1 MSMPVVPSGHPAP
14 LCCHASSEEYKDF
27 VYGYTQNRDH
37 RRLLLQYQARFM
49 QRYPDLRNW
58 FSAPLAERVGRLH
71 GEDIS
76 HLSYQE
82 SYQARRYLL
91 FLAIRGY
98 ARFDWEWLLALGYLS
113 LGTLLDHMHLETG
126 VNELFEEA
134 QSLGYIGRSTT
145 DAISW
150 GVSRIFLHTAQFTV
164 NTIQETD
171 LDALSQAVFLFKE
184 RSDVSL
190 FYGSDERYGE
200 AIKCYRRF
208 LHTLRIVLYH
218 RGQVSTE
225 PRVRRPPVQRVVLKP
240 RMEAVIAR
248 YLTARRLTDRPATV
262 SKIDEALRCLITW
275 LAQTYPELETFAEV
289 TRDHMLQFAEALNT
303 MPTASTQ
310 RPYAENTRVRML
322 SCLSVFFQDVTK
334 WQWEDVP
341 VRLLLQHGDLPKR
354 SQRIPRY
361 IPDEELAPL
370 MAAIRSLEC
379 PYQRTALLVA
389 RWSGARRGEIRRLS
403 VDCLDQYL
411 DGTPRLHI
419 PVGKTKRERM
429 IPLNKEAAEA
439 IRSLQ
444 QQRKGERGFRDE
456 QTGLV
461 TRYLFVNRG
470 KLLSVEYLF
479 ESPLRTVCQATGQ
492 VTADDK
498 PTVTAH
504 RFRHTVGTQLT
515 NRGAKLRTVMSVLGH
530 QSAQMALIYAQISDK
545 EVLKDYQSVLGPGA
559 TIAGPAAES
568 LRSGELGA
576 AAVDWLKTNY
586 LKTEL
591 ELGRCLRLPQEGP
604 CECDLYLTCAKFVTT
619 PQYAPRLRRRR
630 KIELELIEDAIT
642 HGWQREVERHQC
654 TVRRIELLLTDLK
667 EPIDGPEA
675 TD

>member
-1 MSMPVVPSGHPAP
+1 MSMSVVPNSHPAP
-14 LCCHASSEEYKDF
+14 LCRHASSEEYKEF
-27 VYGYTQNRDH
+27 VYGYTKNREC
-37 RRLLLQYQARFM
+37 RRLLLQYQAGFM

-58 FSAPLAERVGRLH
+58 FKAPLAERVGRLY

-76 HLSYQE
+76 HPSYPE

-91 FLAIRGY
+91 FLAIQGH
-98 ARFDWEWLLALGYLS
+98 AQFDWEWLLAVGYLNLWSLLDRMHLDVGMSRLIEEALQLGYLEQGS
-113 LGTLLDHMHLETG
+113 
-126 VNELFEEA
+126 
-134 QSLGYIGRSTT
+134 T
-145 DAISW
+145 DALHWSV
-150 GVSRIFLHTAQFTV
+150 GRILLHTGQFSV
-164 NTIQETD
+164 NTLREAH
-171 LDALSQAVFLFKE
+171 LDALSQAVSCFKE
-184 RSDVSL
+184 RPDVSL
-190 FYGSDERYGE
+190 FYGSGE
-200 AIKCYRRF
+200 QYEGAMKSYRRF
-208 LHTLRIVLYH
+208 LYKLRVVLYH

-225 PRVRRPPVQRVVLKP
+225 PRVTRPPIQREALKP
-240 RMEAVIAR
+240 RMEAVVAR
-248 YLTARRLTDRPATV
+248 YLTARRLTDRPTTV
-262 SKIDEALRCLITW
+262 SKIDETLRCLITW
-275 LAQTYPELETFAEV
+275 LARTYPRLETFAEV
-289 TRDHMLQFAEALNT
+289 TRDHMLEFAEALNA
-303 MPTASTQ
+303 MPTTRAN

-322 SCLSVFFQDVTK
+322 SCLSVFFQDVTA

-341 VRLLLQHGDLPKR
+341 RRPLLQNGDLPKR
-354 SQRIPRY
+354 SQRVPRY

-370 MAAIRSLEC
+370 MEAIRALKC
-379 PYQRTALLVA
+379 PYQRTALIVA

-403 VDCLDQYL
+403 IDCLDQYP
-411 DGTPRLHI
+411 DGTPRLRI

-429 IPLNKEAAEA
+429 IPLNEEAAKA

-444 QQRKGERGFRDE
+444 KRRKGERGFCDE
-456 QTGLV
+456 QTGLI

-470 KLLSVEYLF
+470 KLLSVAYLF
-479 ESPLRTVCQATGQ
+479 ESPLRTACQVAGQ
-492 VTADDK
+492 VTADNK
-498 PTVTAH
+498 PTVSAH

-619 PQYAPRLRRRR
+619 PEYAPRLRRRR

-642 HGWQREVERHQC
+642 HGWQREMERHQC
-654 TVRRIELLLTDLK
+654 TVRRIEQLLTDLR